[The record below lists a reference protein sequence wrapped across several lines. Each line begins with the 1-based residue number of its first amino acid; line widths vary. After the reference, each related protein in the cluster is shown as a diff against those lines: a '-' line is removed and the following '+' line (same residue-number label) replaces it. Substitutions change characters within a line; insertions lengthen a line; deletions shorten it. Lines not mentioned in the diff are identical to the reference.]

1 MLKQLGKYTIMEQIG
16 KGSMGQ
22 VYKAKDQNIGRI
34 AAIKTIKLPD
44 SSDAEKKALVK
55 RFKQEAMAAGNLNH
69 PNIVVIYEYDE
80 VDDIAYIAMEY
91 IEGEELKSYFD
102 NNEVFTQGRIIEIMT
117 QLLDALEYSH
127 QRGVVH
133 RDIKPSNIM
142 ITPSGQVKVTDFG
155 IARLESSELTQAG
168 STLGTPSYMSPEQ
181 CTGQAVDARSDL
193 FSAGVLLYQLLTGD
207 KPFTGPSITAIL
219 HKITQVS
226 PPPPSKLN
234 FGISPGFDPIIEQ
247 CLAKRPEDRFA
258 SAAELSRALSA
269 LADTGRA
276 TGGQQRITKPEDDE
290 ATAFLEP
297 LQETQVSLAAQS
309 PQGDATIA
317 VPLDDGTIAVPL
329 GDNADTSLRDQLLN
343 DATVVAS
350 VESHEKAPAHPA
362 PKEHERKQADGEQDG
377 ASAVSAGWRN
387 RYTYIGAAALVTIAV
402 LLVFTMKG
410 NISSPPQGKDQ
421 EMPEAAQS
429 VRPPEAP
436 PPEKTEN
443 VSGEQHTAAVLVQ
456 AQEPEKTIDKEE
468 QGIQETA
475 VNEES
480 ETGVEEQK
488 EPDSPHLIDYMIVS
502 EPPGA
507 SVELEPGGV
516 LGSVTPLEIRLPS
529 GAHQLYITKAGYH
542 DMSLIVDVQE
552 SGNSQLRLKLRPM

>member
-16 KGSMGQ
+16 KGSMGK
-22 VYKAKDQNIGRI
+22 VYKAKDQNIGRV

-44 SSDAEKKALVK
+44 SSDTEKKALVR

-91 IEGEELKSYFD
+91 IEGVELKSYFD
-102 NNEVFTQGRIIEIMT
+102 NNEVFSQNRIIEIMT

-127 QRGVVH
+127 RRGVIH

-219 HKITQVS
+219 HKITQMS

-234 FGISPGFDPIIEQ
+234 FGISPGFDPILEK

-258 SAAELSRALSA
+258 SAAELSGALSA
-269 LADTGRA
+269 LVDTDQPAD
-276 TGGQQRITKPEDDE
+276 EDE
-290 ATAFLEP
+290 TTFLEP
-297 LQETQVSLAAQS
+297 LQESQEHQEAHGLQE
-309 PQGDATIA
+309 DETIA
-317 VPLDDGTIAVPL
+317 VPLDD
-329 GDNADTSLRDQLLN
+329 NAGSSLREQLIN

-350 VESHEKAPAHPA
+350 IGPQDTPPPPAGKNPES
-362 PKEHERKQADGEQDG
+362 RQVGGEQDKTVS
-377 ASAVSAGWRN
+377 ASAAWLN
-387 RYTYIGAAALVTIAV
+387 RYIYLGAAAVLIIAV
-402 LLVFTMKG
+402 VAVFTMKG
-410 NISSPPQGKDQ
+410 NMTEPPLGEGKKSPETAQSISPPEEPSQP
-421 EMPEAAQS
+421 EMNTAGS
-429 VRPPEAP
+429 
-436 PPEKTEN
+436 
-443 VSGEQHTAAVLVQ
+443 EQNTPSAHVEL
-456 AQEPEKTIDKEE
+456 QEPEETTGGSDHLVKE
-468 QGIQETA
+468 TL
-475 VNEES
+475 VHSES
-480 ETGVEEQK
+480 PLRVEEH
-488 EPDSPHLIDYMIVS
+488 EDPETTLLIDYMIVS
-502 EPPGA
+502 DPPGA
-507 SVELEPGGV
+507 SVELEPQG
-516 LGSVTPLEIRLPS
+516 LLKSVTPLEIKLPS
-529 GAHQLYITKAGYH
+529 GSHQLYIKKAGYQ
-542 DMSLIVDVQE
+542 DMSLMVDVQE
-552 SGNSQLRLKLRPM
+552 SDSSRQLRLKLLPM